1 VRAVLVA
8 VAGAAGAL
16 VRYGIASAVGSRGFP
31 WATLA
36 INVSGSFLLGL
47 VLTVAQGRGWSPN
60 LTTPVAVGFLGAYTT
75 FSTFAWEGLDLGRD
89 DRLGVAALYVAA
101 SVVLG
106 LLAAAAGWGVG
117 SLGRG

>member
-1 VRAVLVA
+1 MQAVLVA

-16 VRYGIASAVGSRGFP
+16 SRYGIGSAVGERSFP

-47 VLTVAQGRGWSPN
+47 VLTLARQRGWSPEV
-60 LTTPVAVGFLGAYTT
+60 TTPVAVGFLGAYTT
-75 FSTFAWEGLDLGRD
+75 FSTFAWEGLELGRA
-89 DRLGVAALYVAA
+89 DRVAVAAAYVAG

-106 LLAAAAGWGVG
+106 LLAAAAGWGAG
-117 SLGRG
+117 SALSS